1 MTFAQTPLH
10 RALQA
15 LTRGRGSRLL
25 GAGLC
30 VALLSACTLSPD
42 YHRPELNSSAAQF
55 KHAEGWTQA
64 SPSDAIARGA
74 WWEIYGD
81 AGLNALVEELNRS
94 NQTVAQSEAQY
105 RQAQALVRSSRA
117 ALFPSLDL
125 SASKNRSAQGTGS
138 SSSSLSNN
146 SSGIRNTYNAQLGVS
161 WEIDL
166 WGKLRETMNAN
177 EASAEASFAD
187 LASIRLSQQS
197 ELVQNYLQLRVI
209 DEQKRLL
216 EATVAAYERSLRMNE
231 NQYRAGVAGPDAVA
245 QARTQL
251 KSTQADLIDLI
262 WQRAQFENA
271 IAVLLGKAPADFALA
286 DSKAIPAL
294 PQIPVSLPSQLL
306 ERRPDIA
313 AAERNVMAANAN
325 IGVSRAAYFPDLSL
339 SMSGGYSSS
348 SFSNWIEL
356 PNRYW
361 SVGPQ
366 LALTLFDAGKRSAE
380 VDRTVAVYDQT
391 VAQYRQTVLDGFK
404 EVENLL
410 VQLKVYG
417 DEAVVRQ
424 EALDAARESLRL
436 TENQY
441 RAGLI
446 GYLDV
451 VNVQTTALSNERS
464 VLNLLQGRLVAS
476 VQLVAALG
484 GGWDAEQA
492 FAEQDSK
499 PRAAR
504 CTSCRRCWPASRCC
518 SAPWMPCA
526 PAGWLGIWK
535 MQATPAWAIPLPPPC
550 ARPRARPAGWCC
562 PATCR

>member
-1 MTFAQTPLH
+1 MNFAHTRIH
-10 RALQA
+10 RALKL
-15 LTRGRGSRLL
+15 LTQGRGSRLL

-30 VALLSACTLSPD
+30 VAMLSACTLSPD
-42 YHRPELNSSAAQF
+42 YQRPELSTPAQF
-55 KHAEGWTQA
+55 KQAEGWTQA
-64 SPSDAIARGA
+64 NPSDAIARGA

-81 AGLNALVEELNRS
+81 AQLNGLIEELNRS
-94 NQTVAQSEAQY
+94 NQTVAQYEAQY
-105 RQAQALVRSSRA
+105 RQAQALVRSSRS

-125 SASKNRSAQGTGS
+125 TTSKNRSAQGTGS

-166 WGKLRETMNAN
+166 WGKLRDTLDAN
-177 EASAEASFAD
+177 EASAEASLAD
-187 LASIRLSQQS
+187 MAAIRLSQQS

-209 DEQKRLL
+209 DAQKRLL
-216 EATVAAYERSLRMNE
+216 EATVAAYERSLKMNE

-251 KSTQADLIDLI
+251 KTTQADLIDLA
-262 WQRAQFENA
+262 WQRAQYENA
-271 IAVLLGKAPADFALA
+271 IAVLMGKAPADFALA
-286 DSKAIPAL
+286 ASNDIPAL
-294 PQIPVSLPSQLL
+294 PQIPLTLPSQLL

-313 AAERNVMAANAN
+313 SAERKVMAANSN

-348 SFSNWIEL
+348 SFKNWIEL

-366 LALTLFDAGKRSAE
+366 LALNLFDAGKRSAE

-404 EVENLL
+404 EVENYLA
-410 VQLKVYG
+410 QLKVYG

-424 EALDAARESLRL
+424 EALEAARESLRL

-441 RAGLI
+441 KAGLI

-464 VLNLLQGRLVAS
+464 VLTLLQGRLVAS
-476 VQLVAALG
+476 VQLIAALG
-484 GGWDAEQA
+484 GGWDSQAALAEQ
-492 FAEQDSK
+492 
-499 PRAAR
+499 
-504 CTSCRRCWPASRCC
+504 
-518 SAPWMPCA
+518 
-526 PAGWLGIWK
+526 
-535 MQATPAWAIPLPPPC
+535 
-550 ARPRARPAGWCC
+550 
-562 PATCR
+562 

>member
-1 MTFAQTPLH
+1 M
-10 RALQA
+10 
-15 LTRGRGSRLL
+15 
-25 GAGLC
+25 
-30 VALLSACTLSPD
+30 
-42 YHRPELNSSAAQF
+42 
-55 KHAEGWTQA
+55 
-64 SPSDAIARGA
+64 
-74 WWEIYGD
+74 
-81 AGLNALVEELNRS
+81 
-94 NQTVAQSEAQY
+94 
-105 RQAQALVRSSRA
+105 
-117 ALFPSLDL
+117 
-125 SASKNRSAQGTGS
+125 
-138 SSSSLSNN
+138 
-146 SSGIRNTYNAQLGVS
+146 
-161 WEIDL
+161 
-166 WGKLRETMNAN
+166 
-177 EASAEASFAD
+177 
-187 LASIRLSQQS
+187 
-197 ELVQNYLQLRVI
+197 
-209 DEQKRLL
+209 
-216 EATVAAYERSLRMNE
+216 
-231 NQYRAGVAGPDAVA
+231 
-245 QARTQL
+245 
-251 KSTQADLIDLI
+251 
-262 WQRAQFENA
+262 
-271 IAVLLGKAPADFALA
+271 
-286 DSKAIPAL
+286 

-492 FAEQDSK
+492 FAEQN
-499 PRAAR
+499 
-504 CTSCRRCWPASRCC
+504 
-518 SAPWMPCA
+518 
-526 PAGWLGIWK
+526 
-535 MQATPAWAIPLPPPC
+535 
-550 ARPRARPAGWCC
+550 
-562 PATCR
+562 

>member
-1 MTFAQTPLH
+1 MTFAHTRIH
-10 RALQA
+10 RALKA
-15 LTRGRGSRLL
+15 LTQGRGSRLL

-30 VALLSACTLSPD
+30 VAMLSACTLSPD
-42 YHRPELNSSAAQF
+42 YHRPELSTAAQF
-55 KHAEGWTQA
+55 KQAEGWTQA
-64 SPSDAIARGA
+64 KPSDAIARGA
-74 WWEIYGD
+74 WWELYGD
-81 AGLNALVEELNRS
+81 AQLNGLVEELNRS
-94 NQTVAQSEAQY
+94 NQTVAQAEAQY

-117 ALFPSLDL
+117 SLFPSLDL
-125 SASKNRSAQGTGS
+125 TAGKTRSAQGTGS

-146 SSGIRNTYNAQLGVS
+146 SSGIRDTYNAQLGVS

-166 WGKLRETMNAN
+166 WGKLRETLNAN
-177 EASAEASFAD
+177 EASAQASLAD
-187 LASIRLSQQS
+187 MASIRLSQQS

-216 EATVAAYERSLRMNE
+216 EATVAAYERSLKMTE
-231 NQYRAGVAGPDAVA
+231 NQYRAGVSGPDAVA

-251 KSTQADLIDLI
+251 KSTQADLIDLA
-262 WQRAQFENA
+262 WQRAQYENA
-271 IAVLLGKAPADFALA
+271 IAVLMGKAPADFALA
-286 DSKAIPAL
+286 ASDSIPTL
-294 PQIPVSLPSQLL
+294 PDVPVSLPSQLL

-348 SFSNWIEL
+348 SFNNWIEL

-380 VDRTVAVYDQT
+380 VDRTVAAYDQT

-404 EVENLL
+404 EVENYL

-424 EALDAARESLRL
+424 EALEAARESLRL

-441 RAGLI
+441 KAGLI

-464 VLNLLQGRLVAS
+464 VLTLLQGRLLAS
-476 VQLVAALG
+476 VQLIAALG
-484 GGWDAEQA
+484 GGWDAERA
-492 FAEQDSK
+492 FVDAD
-499 PRAAR
+499 
-504 CTSCRRCWPASRCC
+504 
-518 SAPWMPCA
+518 
-526 PAGWLGIWK
+526 
-535 MQATPAWAIPLPPPC
+535 
-550 ARPRARPAGWCC
+550 
-562 PATCR
+562 

>member
-1 MTFAQTPLH
+1 MNFAQTPLH
-10 RALQA
+10 RALQQ
-15 LTRGRGSRLL
+15 LGRGRGSRLL
-25 GAGLC
+25 GASLC
-30 VALLSACTLSPD
+30 ALMLSACTLSPD
-42 YHRPELNSSAAQF
+42 YHRPELATPAQF
-55 KHAEGWTQA
+55 KQAEGWTQA
-64 SPSDAIARGA
+64 NPSDAIARGA
-74 WWEIYGD
+74 WWELYGD

-94 NQTVAQSEAQY
+94 NQTVAQYEAQY
-105 RQAQALVRSSRA
+105 RQATALIRSSRA
-117 ALFPSLDL
+117 SLFPSLDL
-125 SASKNRSAQGTGS
+125 SAGKTRSAQGTGS

-166 WGKLRETMNAN
+166 WGKLRETLNAN
-177 EASAEASFAD
+177 EASAQASFAD
-187 LASIRLSQQS
+187 LAAIRLSLQS

-216 EATVAAYERSLRMNE
+216 EATVAAYERSLKMTE
-231 NQYRAGVAGPDAVA
+231 NQYRAGVSGPDAVA

-262 WQRAQFENA
+262 WQRAQYENA
-271 IAVLLGKAPADFALA
+271 IAVLMGKAPADFALA
-286 DSKAIPAL
+286 DSKSIPAL

-313 AAERNVMAANAN
+313 SAERNVMAANAN
-325 IGVSRAAYFPDLSL
+325 IGVARAAYFPDLSL

-361 SVGPQ
+361 SVGPS
-366 LALTLFDAGKRSAE
+366 LAMTLFDAGKRSAE

-404 EVENLL
+404 EVENYL

-464 VLNLLQGRLVAS
+464 VLTLLQGRLVAS
-476 VQLVAALG
+476 VQLIAALG
-484 GGWDAEQA
+484 GGWDAEHA
-492 FAEQDSK
+492 FAEAERAQD
-499 PRAAR
+499 
-504 CTSCRRCWPASRCC
+504 
-518 SAPWMPCA
+518 
-526 PAGWLGIWK
+526 
-535 MQATPAWAIPLPPPC
+535 
-550 ARPRARPAGWCC
+550 
-562 PATCR
+562 

>member
-1 MTFAQTPLH
+1 MTFAHSPLH
-10 RALQA
+10 RALQM
-15 LTRGRGSRLL
+15 LTAGRGSRLA

-30 VALLSACTLSPD
+30 LVMLSACTLSPD
-42 YHRPELNSSAAQF
+42 YQRPELATPAQF
-55 KHAEGWTQA
+55 KQAEGWTQA
-64 SPSDAIARGA
+64 NPSDAIARGA
-74 WWEIYGD
+74 WWELYGD
-81 AGLNALVEELNRS
+81 AQLNALVEELNRS
-94 NQTVAQSEAQY
+94 NQTVAQAEAQY

-117 ALFPSLDL
+117 SLFPSLEL
-125 SASKNRSAQGTGS
+125 SAGKTRSAQGTGS

-146 SSGIRNTYNAQLGVS
+146 SSGIRDTYNAQLGVS
-161 WEIDL
+161 WEVDL
-166 WGKLRETMNAN
+166 WGKLRETLNAN
-177 EASAEASFAD
+177 QASAQASLAD
-187 LASIRLSQQS
+187 MASIRLSQQS

-216 EATVAAYERSLRMNE
+216 EATVAAYERSLKMNQ

-251 KSTQADLIDLI
+251 KSTQADLIDLA
-262 WQRAQFENA
+262 WQRAQYENA
-271 IAVLLGKAPADFALA
+271 IAVLMGKAPANFALA
-286 DSKAIPAL
+286 ATQSIPTL
-294 PQIPVSLPSQLL
+294 PQIPVALPSQLL

-313 AAERNVMAANAN
+313 AAERSVMAANAN

-348 SFSNWIEL
+348 SFNNWIEL
-356 PNRYW
+356 PNRFW

-404 EVENLL
+404 EVENYL
-410 VQLKVYG
+410 VQLKVYA

-424 EALDAARESLRL
+424 EALEAARESLRL

-441 RAGLI
+441 KAGLI

-464 VLNLLQGRLVAS
+464 ALTLLQGRLLAS
-476 VQLVAALG
+476 VQLIAALG
-484 GGWDAEQA
+484 GGWDEQRA
-492 FAEQDSK
+492 FAEQ
-499 PRAAR
+499 REE
-504 CTSCRRCWPASRCC
+504 
-518 SAPWMPCA
+518 
-526 PAGWLGIWK
+526 
-535 MQATPAWAIPLPPPC
+535 
-550 ARPRARPAGWCC
+550 
-562 PATCR
+562 